1 MSRLKPKPLK
11 NYPWYLR
18 LFFWQQKKQFG
29 EPLLPVLLWGRHPK
43 LLLLFLRMG
52 RFFKRKDS
60 KLCPILKTR
69 VMLKV
74 SEVNRCAFCI
84 DLNAS
89 FLEGFKQEPTA
100 AELAAIDFAEAI
112 IDSNCEVT
120 DKLFDSLRSH
130 FDEDAIVE
138 LTGLIGY
145 QDLSSK
151 FNAALGIEAHGF
163 CKIKPSNLQ

>member
-1 MSRLKPKPLK
+1 
-11 NYPWYLR
+11 
-18 LFFWQQKKQFG
+18 
-29 EPLLPVLLWGRHPK
+29 
-43 LLLLFLRMG
+43 
-52 RFFKRKDS
+52 
-60 KLCPILKTR
+60 
-69 VMLKV
+69 MLKV